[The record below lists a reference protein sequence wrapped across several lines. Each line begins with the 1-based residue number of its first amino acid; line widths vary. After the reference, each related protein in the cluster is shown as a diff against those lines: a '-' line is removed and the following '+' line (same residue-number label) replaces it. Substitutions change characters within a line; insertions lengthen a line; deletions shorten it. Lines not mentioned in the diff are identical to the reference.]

1 LFRPGWLNK
10 KILFQDVEINQIHN
24 SGGSKNKAAKLVKIN
39 KIKKLSIKILGLS
52 LPAKVFNLSSHHHMA
67 LNCGI
72 IGLTNIGKT
81 TIFNCMSNTKAEASN
96 FAFSATKS
104 NIGMVEVPDNR
115 LYEIDKFVHTQ
126 KIIPATVEIVD
137 LPGLAK
143 GASQGEGVGNKFLAD
158 IQQMDALIHVL
169 RCFDD
174 DNLAHV
180 EGSVDP
186 IRDKEIVDLEL
197 QVRDLDLV
205 SRKIQRVEKLLKIGE
220 KDAKKAMDVL
230 KIYQD
235 HLENFGNA
243 RNAPVEEADTKYVA
257 DLQLLT
263 EKPVIYVCNVD
274 EKSALKGNKYTEAV
288 SKSLAGEKTEIIHIA
303 GELEAQIA
311 DLDEEEDRIV
321 FLGDAGLSEPGVN
334 RLIRAAYSL
343 LHLQSFFTV
352 GPKEIRAWTIRK
364 GMTAPQAAGVIHSD
378 LERGFIRSEVMKYED
393 FIKYK
398 SEQGV
403 KDAGKFKIEGK
414 NYIVEE
420 GDILHIRFNV

>member
-1 LFRPGWLNK
+1 
-10 KILFQDVEINQIHN
+10 
-24 SGGSKNKAAKLVKIN
+24 
-39 KIKKLSIKILGLS
+39 
-52 LPAKVFNLSSHHHMA
+52 MA

-81 TIFNCMSNTKAEASN
+81 TIFNCMSNTKAEASS

-115 LYEIDKFVHTQ
+115 LHEINKLIKSQ
-126 KIIPATVEIVD
+126 KVVPATVEIVD
-137 LPGLAK
+137 VPGLAK
-143 GASQGEGVGNKFLAD
+143 GASHGEGVGNKFLAD

-169 RCFDD
+169 RCFDNE
-174 DNLAHV
+174 NLPHV

-186 IRDKEIVDLEL
+186 VRDKEIVDLEL

-205 SRKIQRVEKLLKIGE
+205 SRKMQRVEKLIKIGE
-220 KDAKKAMDVL
+220 KDAKKIYDIL
-230 KIYQD
+230 KIYHD

-243 RNAPVEEADTKYVA
+243 RNAPVEEDDRKHIAE
-257 DLQLLT
+257 LQLLT
-263 EKPVIYVCNVD
+263 AKPVIYVCNID
-274 EKSALKGNKYTEAV
+274 ENSVKDGNKYTQAVAEALKDEV
-288 SKSLAGEKTEIIHIA
+288 TEIILIA

-311 DLDEEEDRIV
+311 ELDDAEDRAI
-321 FLGDAGLSEPGVN
+321 FLTDAGLDEPGVN
-334 RLIRAAYSL
+334 RLIQAAYKIL
-343 LHLQSFFTV
+343 NLQAFFTA

-364 GMTAPQAAGVIHSD
+364 GMTAPQAAGAIHSD
-378 LERGFIRSEVMKYED
+378 LERGFIRAEVMKYDD

-403 KDAGKFKIEGK
+403 KDAGKFKVEGK

>member
-1 LFRPGWLNK
+1 
-10 KILFQDVEINQIHN
+10 
-24 SGGSKNKAAKLVKIN
+24 
-39 KIKKLSIKILGLS
+39 
-52 LPAKVFNLSSHHHMA
+52 MA

-104 NIGMVEVPDNR
+104 NIGMVEVRDNR
-115 LYEIDKFVHTQ
+115 LHEIDKLIKSQ
-126 KIIPATVEIVD
+126 KVVPATVEIVD
-137 LPGLAK
+137 VPGLAK
-143 GASQGEGVGNKFLAD
+143 GASHGEGVGNKFLAD

-174 DNLAHV
+174 ENLPHV

-186 IRDKEIVDLEL
+186 VRDMEIVDLEL
-197 QVRDLDLV
+197 QVRDIDLV
-205 SRKIQRVEKLLKIGE
+205 SRKMHRVEKLIKIGE
-220 KDAKKAMDVL
+220 KDAKKTYEVL
-230 KIYQD
+230 KVYHD

-243 RNAPVEEADTKYVA
+243 RNAPVDEDDKKHIAE
-257 DLQLLT
+257 LQLLT
-263 EKPVIYVCNVD
+263 IKPVIYVCNID
-274 EKSALKGNKYTEAV
+274 EKSVKDGNKYTKAVQEAL
-288 SKSLAGEKTEIIHIA
+288 KNEQTEIISIA

-311 DLDEEEDRIV
+311 ELDDADDRAV
-321 FLGDAGLSEPGVN
+321 FLADAGLDEPGVN
-334 RLIRAAYSL
+334 RLIQAAYKL
-343 LHLQSFFTV
+343 LNLQAFFTA

-378 LERGFIRSEVMKYED
+378 LERGFIRAEVMKYDD

-403 KDAGKFKIEGK
+403 KDAGKLKVEGK

>member
-1 LFRPGWLNK
+1 
-10 KILFQDVEINQIHN
+10 
-24 SGGSKNKAAKLVKIN
+24 
-39 KIKKLSIKILGLS
+39 
-52 LPAKVFNLSSHHHMA
+52 MA

-174 DNLAHV
+174 DNLPHV

-186 IRDKEIVDLEL
+186 VRDKEIVDLEL

-205 SRKIQRVEKLLKIGE
+205 TRKMQRVEKLIKIGD
-220 KDAKKAMDVL
+220 KDAKKALDIL

-243 RNAPVEEADTKYVA
+243 RNAPVDEADTKYITE
-257 DLQLLT
+257 LQLLT
-263 EKPVIYVCNVD
+263 DKPVIYVCNVD
-274 EKSALKGNKYTEAV
+274 EKSALTGNKYTEAV
-288 SKSLAGEKTEIIHIA
+288 EKSLAGENTEIIHIA

-311 DLDEEEDRIV
+311 ELDEEEDRLV
-321 FLGDAGLSEPGVN
+321 FLADAGLTEPGVN

-343 LHLQSFFTV
+343 LQLQSFFTV